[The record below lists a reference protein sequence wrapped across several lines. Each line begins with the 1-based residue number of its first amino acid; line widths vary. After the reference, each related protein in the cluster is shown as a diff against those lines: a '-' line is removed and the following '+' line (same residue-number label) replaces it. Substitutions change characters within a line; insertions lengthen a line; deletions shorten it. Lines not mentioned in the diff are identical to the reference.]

1 MQSGFRR
8 VSRGRALV
16 VATAGMVA
24 VAVGGLGLAGPASA
38 AATVFQNVQCHGML
52 GTTQLPDSLIP
63 TRDFTVNVSMP
74 TEVNAGSQFTVTFP
88 GGSTDLPAGTDPGQP
103 GNLPITGYTDLS
115 TSYALVGANFVSG
128 SAVPSGPPTNNGNT
142 KTGTVVI
149 SGGAVTFG
157 TPGPLDPGTL
167 VSPTI
172 TVKATAGAAGSTITI
187 HAGAV
192 LTTVAVAGLG
202 NIALTC
208 PIPDDTLATTQVVTP
223 PPPGAP
229 NAVADVATTDQGEAV
244 TVDVLNNDTPNLDVA
259 IDEDSLAI
267 TTDPAHGTAT
277 VNADHTI
284 TYTPNA
290 GFSGDDSFDYQ
301 LCSQVPTEITQPIP
315 QQVEAA
321 CDTATVTVT
330 VVAPAPPTTEGTTA
344 TTAAPVTVTATE
356 LPRTGSSSTP
366 LALMGFGLLVAGLA
380 ATGFARTRRKGT
392 ARRQQ

>member
-1 MQSGFRR
+1 MQSGCRR

-16 VATAGMVA
+16 VAAAGMIVA
-24 VAVGGLGLAGPASA
+24 GVGGLGLAGPAN
-38 AATVFQNVQCHGML
+38 ATVFQNVQCHGTF
-52 GTTQLPDSLIP
+52 GGTQLPDSLIP
-63 TRDFTVNVSMP
+63 TRDFTVDASMP

-88 GGSTDLPAGTDPGQP
+88 GGSTVLPAGTDPGQP
-103 GNLPITGYTDLS
+103 DNLAITGYTGLS
-115 TSYALVGANFVSG
+115 SSYELAGANFVNG
-128 SAVPSGPPTNNGNT
+128 SAVAGGPTTINGDPTP
-142 KTGTVVI
+142 GTVDI
-149 SGGAVTFG
+149 SGGTVTFAS
-157 TPGPLDPGTL
+157 PGPLDPGTL

-187 HAGAV
+187 HVGEIH
-192 LTTVAVAGLG
+192 TTAAVAGLG
-202 NIALTC
+202 NVVLTC

-229 NAVADVATTDQGEAV
+229 NAVADVATTDPGKAV
-244 TVDVLNNDTPNLDVA
+244 TIDVLDNDTANPDVA

-290 GFSGDDSFDYQ
+290 SFSGDDSFDYQ
-301 LCSQVPTEITQPIP
+301 LCSPVPTEITQPIP
-315 QQVEAA
+315 EQVEAA

-330 VVAPAPPTTEGTTA
+330 VIAPPPPVTEGTTA
-344 TTAAPVTVTATE
+344 TTAAPVTTAAAE
-356 LPRTGSSSTP
+356 LPHTGSSSTP

-380 ATGFARTRRKGT
+380 ATGFARSRRNGT
-392 ARRQQ
+392 AL